1 MGIQTATVSR
11 LKVCSIQHIF
21 PGASAG
27 ITWIRLFVNRTRL
40 GVTEESFKMLLT
52 DDNEV
57 SIPVSSC
64 VTVATHSSLAEAAV
78 ILIIC

>member
-1 MGIQTATVSR
+1 MPGG
-11 LKVCSIQHIF
+11 LQHTTHI
-21 PGASAG
+21 PAGARAQV
-27 ITWIRLFVNRTRL
+27 TWIRLFVNRTRL

>member
-1 MGIQTATVSR
+1 M
-11 LKVCSIQHIF
+11 
-21 PGASAG
+21 
-27 ITWIRLFVNRTRL
+27 RL
-40 GVTEESFKMLLT
+40 GVTEESFRMLLT

-78 ILIIC
+78 ILIICWIASFKATSERSKHCL